1 MHRFTIVKLS
11 FNSIKKMK
19 KIIYTFILVMSLSV
33 PGRAQDNATPPANPN
48 APEIAFENDLHD
60 FGTIKHGGNGVYE
73 FKFKNMGKEPLIISN
88 AAGSCGCT
96 VPTWP
101 KEPIKNGETGIIKV
115 SYDTKRVGGFTKTVT
130 LTSNA
135 KTPTKVIT
143 IKGVVE
149 PAPEIVKDQTMPVK
163 KTNEGM
169 PLENQPAKNKF

>member
-1 MHRFTIVKLS
+1 MAMAV
-11 FNSIKKMK
+11 
-19 KIIYTFILVMSLSV
+19 SLGAS
-33 PGRAQDNATPPANPN
+33 AQENTAPQVANPN

-101 KEPIKNGETGIIKV
+101 KEPIKKGETGIIKV
-115 SYDTKRVGGFTKTVT
+115 SYDTKRVGSFTKTVT

-135 KTPTKVIT
+135 KTASKVLT
-143 IKGVVE
+143 IKGIVE
-149 PAPEIVKDQTMPVK
+149 PAEKEQTPFK
-163 KTNEGM
+163 KTNDGM
-169 PLENQPAKNKF
+169 PLEK